1 MSNNHPASI
10 FDADAARR
18 GDVDREAIQID
29 HNGRPVALIVD
40 VKDVGSMVFDTTT
53 ADGVRVVTM
62 EVPFEGMICLDAA
75 ETLAVARALLS
86 RLAFIGFPEDV
97 DMIGDAA

>member
-1 MSNNHPASI
+1 MSNNTPASI

-18 GDVDREAIQID
+18 GEVDREATRID
-29 HNGRPVALIVD
+29 RNGRPVALIVD
-40 VKDVGSMVFDTTT
+40 VKDVGSIVFDTTT
-53 ADGVRVVTM
+53 LDGVPVVTM
-62 EVPFEGMICLDAA
+62 EVPFEGMIGLEAA

-97 DMIGDAA
+97 DTIGDAA